1 MRRLRRALSNGQVLL
16 AAGILA
22 LFVAVA
28 ILAPQLAPPNDPENP
43 SSTRIV
49 EGNRRAMPQPPSEQ
63 ALLGTTVGQLDIYYS
78 LVWGTRS
85 ALRFGLLVAASTAM
99 IGLLVGAV
107 GGYFGGLVHGLITRV
122 TDGFIAFPAIA
133 AIWLIRQVMMP
144 PNIYAELTPLQQAFY
159 GLHLTPV
166 LVALILFSWMPYAR
180 LVSVNMIQL
189 RQAEYVQA
197 ARAMGMRKRRI
208 IWRHLLPNALSPI
221 LVMASR
227 DVGAMVVL
235 AAAFNF
241 IGMGRSTEWGDLLV
255 LGRDYVIG
263 LGGNPLS
270 YWWVFVPATLALV
283 LFGIGWNLAGDAL
296 RDVLDPHLND
306 RS

>member
-1 MRRLRRALSNGQVLL
+1 VRRLRRALLNGQVLL

-28 ILAPQLAPPNDPENP
+28 ILAPQLAPPDDPENP

-63 ALLGTTVGQLDIYYS
+63 ALLGTTVGQVDIYYS

-85 ALRFGLLVAASTAM
+85 ALRFGLLVAASTAL

-144 PNIYAELTPLQQAFY
+144 PNIYAEPTPLQQAFY

-180 LVSVNMIQL
+180 LVSVNMVQL

-197 ARAMGMRKRRI
+197 ARAMGMRNRRI
-208 IWRHLLPNALSPI
+208 IWRHLLPNAL
-221 LVMASR
+221 
-227 DVGAMVVL
+227 
-235 AAAFNF
+235 F